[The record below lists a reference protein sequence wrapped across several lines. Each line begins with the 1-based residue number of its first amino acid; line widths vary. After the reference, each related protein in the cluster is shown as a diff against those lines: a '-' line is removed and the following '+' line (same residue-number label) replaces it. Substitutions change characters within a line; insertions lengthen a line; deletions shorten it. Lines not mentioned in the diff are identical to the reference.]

1 MMDEVTEIE
10 IGLRFQEYVRRRVI
24 EIFGQGVSSMLDI
37 LEK

>member
-24 EIFGQGVSSMLDI
+24 EILGMKVLQC
-37 LEK
+37 